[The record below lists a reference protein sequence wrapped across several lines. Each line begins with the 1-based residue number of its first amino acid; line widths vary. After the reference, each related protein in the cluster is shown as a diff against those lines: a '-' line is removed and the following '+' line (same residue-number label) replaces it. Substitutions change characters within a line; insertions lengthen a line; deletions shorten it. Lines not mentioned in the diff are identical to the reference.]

1 MQKLGVHDIPGL
13 VKFAIQHG
21 LTTLE

>member
-1 MQKLGVHDIPGL
+1 MNKLGIEDIPGL
-13 VKFAIQHG
+13 VKFAFQHG